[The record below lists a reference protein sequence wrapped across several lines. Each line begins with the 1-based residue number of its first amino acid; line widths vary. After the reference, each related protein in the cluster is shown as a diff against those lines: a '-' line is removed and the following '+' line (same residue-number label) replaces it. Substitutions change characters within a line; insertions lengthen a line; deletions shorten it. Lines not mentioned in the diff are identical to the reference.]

1 MERSISCSIRLLLE
15 AGGGGRVVWGMEP
28 AKPDAENGPYLKLAY
43 FYDPFIKL
51 SWSLIK
57 MSQFPMKHLKI
68 SSMFHF
74 KNNVPADNLRFQKS
88 TQMLAEESYN
98 DSA

>member
-1 MERSISCSIRLLLE
+1 
-15 AGGGGRVVWGMEP
+15 
-28 AKPDAENGPYLKLAY
+28 
-43 FYDPFIKL
+43 
-51 SWSLIK
+51 
-57 MSQFPMKHLKI
+57 MKHLKI

-98 DSA
+98 DSAWSHRQECIPEPYNQRED